1 MEVDN
6 EKKKSYAMVKLA
18 TPKRVALS
26 NGRTFITWYKRIKRP
41 ELPPHI
47 IIIRTYKQR
56 AAPRGRRRKRRAKQ
70 RQGIFDLLK
79 KVAKNPSVRSI
90 AKKGLDYAPGIY
102 HNLTKR
108 AKNKTLK
115 RILNSDATYLVLNKA
130 IKTADRHF
138 GNG

>member
-1 MEVDN
+1 MRR
-6 EKKKSYAMVKLA
+6 KKNYAMVKLA

-70 RQGIFDLLK
+70 GQGIFDLLK

>member
-1 MEVDN
+1 MRR
-6 EKKKSYAMVKLA
+6 KKNYAMVKLA

-47 IIIRTYKQR
+47 IRRRTYKQR
-56 AAPRGRRRKRRAKQ
+56 AAPRVRRRKRRAKQ
-70 RQGIFDLLK
+70 GQGIFDLVK

-90 AKKGLDYAPGIY
+90 AKKGPDYAPGIY
-102 HNLTKR
+102 HNLTKL